1 VSAEGMLGVVGDQEM
16 PRVLRQS
23 GGLSVIIRKNGT
35 NGIVE
40 VAT

>member
-1 VSAEGMLGVVGDQEM
+1 MFKGACQIGRIISRVG
-16 PRVLRQS
+16 L
-23 GGLSVIIRKNGT
+23 VIGKNGT